1 MGGQTVAGVLRPVS
15 CGEPAGTMRI
25 TETKRSYGQ
34 QQAVAATSE
43 DAINHQEI
51 GAQFQYLQSLTAVQ
65 TQDWGCLN

>member
-1 MGGQTVAGVLRPVS
+1 
-15 CGEPAGTMRI
+15 MRI